1 MGRRMTKAAARSL
14 AVEGGLW
21 LGRKGRDFLGARR
34 IALLE
39 GIERTGSITRAAREV
54 GLSYKAAWDALD
66 AMSNLADRPLV
77 VRTTGGRHGGG
88 TQLTDRGRE
97 LVRLYRLM
105 ESGYQRL
112 LAHMQRQVDD
122 FEGLNQLVGAI
133 TMKTSA
139 RNQLRGTVKTV
150 RKGAV
155 NADVILDL
163 GEGLEVFANITN
175 EAVADLALKPGREAV
190 ALIKASSVLLSP
202 DANLRISARNQLRG
216 TVAKVIPGKVNTEV
230 KIALAGGRTLAAVVT
245 NEAIAE
251 LTIKE
256 GGACTALIKA
266 SHVLIAV
273 ND

>member
-1 MGRRMTKAAARSL
+1 VRKRTTQSL
-14 AVEGGLW
+14 AVGGGLW
-21 LGRKGRDFLGARR
+21 LDRKGRDFLGARR
-34 IALLE
+34 IELLE
-39 GIERTGSITRAAREV
+39 GIERTGSITRAAREI
-54 GLSYKAAWDALD
+54 GLSYKAAWDALE
-66 AMSNLADRPLV
+66 AMSNLADRPLLI
-77 VRTTGGRHGGG
+77 RSTGGRRGGG

-105 ESGYQRL
+105 ESGYRRL
-112 LAHMQRQVDD
+112 LAQMQRQVDD
-122 FEGLNQLVGAI
+122 FEKLNQLVGAI
-133 TMKTSA
+133 TLRTSA

-155 NADVILDL
+155 NADVVLDL

-175 EAVADLALKPGREAV
+175 EAVSDLALQPGREAV

-202 DANLRISARNQLRG
+202 DAKLRISARNQLRG

-230 KIALAGGRTLAAVVT
+230 KLALSGGRTLAAVVT

-251 LTIKE
+251 LAIKE
-256 GGACTALIKA
+256 GSACTALIKA

>member
-1 MGRRMTKAAARSL
+1 MRKATAQSL

-34 IALLE
+34 IELLE
-39 GIERTGSITRAAREV
+39 GIERTGSITRAAKQV

-77 VRTTGGRHGGG
+77 VRSAGGRHGGG

-105 ESGYQRL
+105 ESGYRRL
-112 LAHMQRQVDD
+112 LAQMQRQVDD
-122 FEGLNQLVGAI
+122 FEQLNQLVGAI
-133 TMKTSA
+133 TMRTSA

-155 NADVILDL
+155 NADVVLDL
-163 GEGLEVFANITN
+163 GEGLEIFANITN
-175 EAVADLALKPGREAV
+175 EAVAELALKPGREAM

-202 DANLRISARNQLRG
+202 DSNLRISARNQLRG
-216 TVAKVIPGKVNTEV
+216 TVAKVIAGKVNSEV
-230 KIALAGGRTLAAVVT
+230 KVVLPGTRTLAAVVT

-251 LTIKE
+251 LGIKP
-256 GGACTALIKA
+256 GDACTTLIKA

>member
-1 MGRRMTKAAARSL
+1 MKAAARSL

-34 IALLE
+34 IDLLE
-39 GIERTGSITRAAREV
+39 GIEHTGSITRAARQV
-54 GLSYKAAWDALD
+54 GLSYKAAWDALE
-66 AMSNLADRPLV
+66 AMNNLSDRPLL

-88 TQLTDRGRE
+88 TQLTERGRE

-105 ESGYQRL
+105 ESGYRRL
-112 LAHMQRQVDD
+112 LAQMQRQVDD
-122 FEGLNQLVGAI
+122 VEQLNRLVGAI
-133 TMKTSA
+133 TMRTSA
-139 RNQLRGTVKTV
+139 RNQLRGIVKTV

-155 NADVILDL
+155 NADVVLNL
-163 GEGLEVFANITN
+163 GDGLEVFANITN
-175 EAVADLALKPGREAV
+175 EAVSDLALKPGREAV

-202 DANLRISARNQLRG
+202 DAQLRISARNQLRG
-216 TVAKVIPGKVNTEV
+216 TVAKVLPGSVNTEV
-230 KIALAGGRTLAAVVT
+230 KIALPGGRTLAAVVT

-251 LTIKE
+251 LAIKE
-256 GGACTALIKA
+256 RAACTALVKA